1 MVHIESMTTAFSKSR
16 DVKAGTPV
24 MKGQRTAIVTGGASG
39 IGLALCQELTR
50 RGVHTVMA
58 DINQE
63 RLEQASLRIRDAGG
77 SIEPCRLDV
86 SKIEEVSRVVQKTLE
101 KHGRLDY
108 MFNNAGV
115 SVSAEVRDMSLE
127 HWQRLLNVNLNG
139 VIYGSISAYEAMIQ
153 QGHGHIVNISS
164 LQGII
169 PLSLSVGYTTTKYG
183 VVGFSLSLRPEAA
196 FYGVGVTVVCP
207 GFIETEILNDQP
219 FINIDKKRL
228 LSASPRKKMCPRKC
242 AQKIIRGVNSNKPM
256 IMVPFYSYMIWVA
269 HRFFPFIMPMVN
281 HRLIR
286 NNRDCRF
293 PSS

>member
-1 MVHIESMTTAFSKSR
+1 MVHIENTATAFSESQ
-16 DVKAGTPV
+16 DIEAGTPV
-24 MKGQRTAIVTGGASG
+24 MNEQPTAIVTGGASG
-39 IGLALCQELTR
+39 IGLALCQELTQS
-50 RGVHTVMA
+50 GIHTVMA

-63 RLEQASLRIRDAGG
+63 RLEQASWRIRDAGG
-77 SIEPCRLDV
+77 SIEPRWLDV
-86 SKIEEVSRVVQKTLE
+86 SKAEEVKRVVQDTVK

-108 MFNNAGV
+108 MFNNAGI

-127 HWQRLLNVNLNG
+127 HWQRLLDVNLNG
-139 VIYGSISAYEAMIQ
+139 VIYGSISAYEVMIE

-183 VVGFSLSLRPEAA
+183 VVGFSLALRPEAA

-219 FINIDKKRL
+219 FINIDKKKL
-228 LSASPRKKMCPRKC
+228 LSASPRKKMCPQKC
-242 AQKIIRGVNSNKPM
+242 ARKIVRGVNSNKPM

-269 HRFFPFIMPMVN
+269 HRIFPFIMPMVN
-281 HRLIR
+281 HRLIK
-286 NNRDCRF
+286 NNRDCKF
-293 PSS
+293 LSS